1 MFQFIRKH
9 QAWGAVFI
17 GAVILSFI
25 VFMNPGGS
33 GRAGG
38 GPEVHGV
45 IGGVPVREPEF
56 RAAAR
61 EMSLELALRGQARA
75 SDRLTHQ
82 DVLNRVFALRE
93 ARALGLRVS
102 DEAVAAR
109 IVELPVA
116 QDERTGRFSREAYQ
130 QFLQQVRQQLG
141 FSESDFTQYIK
152 HGIVLEQLA
161 TLAGVSGALV
171 TPREAAARF
180 RARHEQFAVQL
191 VLFATSNQVAAV
203 DLSPEAVGR
212 FYSNNLPRYRLPE
225 QVTVSYVRFATTNF
239 LAEGEAA
246 LAGRADL
253 ETLLQ
258 AEYLRRGTNAFR
270 DSAGDVLPA
279 EAARAQL
286 REEFVRQAALDAA
299 RRAANDFANELYR
312 QEPSP
317 DALREVAAI
326 RGLSAAVSSP
336 FAAASRGP
344 AELRV
349 PPQFVRAAFAL
360 TEPEPFGT
368 PVIGEDGVYVF
379 ALRDRIPA
387 TIEPFEAVQLR
398 VTEDWKR
405 TESARLAR
413 ARAEEFRAA
422 ATNALAAGRTFE
434 ATAAEFGVAPKALP
448 PFSLMTPSLPELGA
462 RMTLNEVLQAV
473 AELPAGAVSE
483 VESTAD
489 GFFVAWLQERLPAP
503 ETQMAAELP
512 ALTEEMRRQGAFA
525 AFNEW
530 LMRRAQAVGVQGP
543 PGVQAAPEGAAPL

>member
-33 GRAGG
+33 GRAGS

-82 DVLNRVFALRE
+82 DVLNRIFALRE
-93 ARALGLRVS
+93 ARALGIRVS

-109 IVELPVA
+109 IVGLPVA

-130 QFLQQVRQQLG
+130 QFLQQVQQLG

-152 HGIVLEQLA
+152 HGIALEQLA

-203 DLSPEAVGR
+203 DLSPEALGR

-225 QVTVSYVRFATTNF
+225 QITVSYVRFATTNF

-246 LAGRADL
+246 LAARTDL
-253 ETLLQ
+253 ATLIE

-279 EAARAQL
+279 EAARTQL
-286 REEFVRQAALDAA
+286 REEFVRQAAFDAA

-312 QEPSP
+312 EEASP
-317 DALREVAAI
+317 DALRAVAAG
-326 RGLSAAVSSP
+326 RGLSAGVSSP

-349 PPQFVRAAFAL
+349 PPQFVRSAFAL
-360 TEPEPFGT
+360 TEAEPFGT
-368 PVIGEDGVYVF
+368 PMPGEDGVYVF

-387 TIEPFEAVQLR
+387 AIEPFEAVQLR

-422 ATNALAAGRTFE
+422 VTNALAAGKTFE
-434 ATAAEFGVAPKALP
+434 AAAAEAGVTPLALP

-473 AELPAGAVSE
+473 AELPAGAVSD

-489 GFFVAWLQERLPAP
+489 GFFVAWLQERLPAA
-503 ETQMAAELP
+503 ETQMASELP
-512 ALTEEMRRQGAFA
+512 ALTEEMRRQGSYA

-530 LMRRAQAVGVQGP
+530 LQRRAQVVGLQGP
-543 PGVQAAPEGAAPL
+543 PGATATAETSQAF

>member
-82 DVLNRVFALRE
+82 DVLNRIFALRE
-93 ARALGLRVS
+93 ARALGIQVS

-109 IVELPVA
+109 IVELPLA
-116 QDERTGRFSREAYQ
+116 QEERTGRFSREAYQ
-130 QFLQQVRQQLG
+130 QFLQQVERQLG

-152 HGIVLEQLA
+152 NGIAIEQLA

-180 RARHEQFAVQL
+180 RSRHEQFAVQL

-203 DLSPEAVGR
+203 DLSPEVVGR

-225 QVTVSYVRFATTNF
+225 QITVAYVRFATTNF

-246 LAGRADL
+246 LADRTDL
-253 ETLLQ
+253 AALIE
-258 AEYLRRGTNAFR
+258 AEYLRRGTNLFR
-270 DSAGDVLPA
+270 DSAGEVLPA
-279 EAARAQL
+279 EAARTQL
-286 REEFVRQAALDAA
+286 REEFVRQAAFDAA

-312 QEPSP
+312 EEASP
-317 DALREVAAI
+317 DALRAVAAG
-326 RGLSAAVSSP
+326 RGLSAGVSSP

-360 TEPEPFGT
+360 TEAEPFGT
-368 PVIGEDGVYVF
+368 PVLGEDGLYVF

-387 TIEPFEAVQLR
+387 AIEPFEAVQLR

-413 ARAEEFRAA
+413 TRAEEFRAA
-422 ATNALAAGRTFE
+422 VTNALAAGKTFE
-434 ATAAEFGVAPKALP
+434 AAAAEADITPLALP

-473 AELPAGAVSE
+473 AELPAGTLSE

-489 GFFVAWLQERLPAP
+489 GFFVAWLQERLPAS
-503 ETQMAAELP
+503 ETLMSAELP
-512 ALTEEMRRQGAFA
+512 DLTAEMRRQGGYA

-530 LMRRAQAVGVQGP
+530 LLRRAQVVGLQGP
-543 PGVQAAPEGAAPL
+543 PGAAATAETSQAF